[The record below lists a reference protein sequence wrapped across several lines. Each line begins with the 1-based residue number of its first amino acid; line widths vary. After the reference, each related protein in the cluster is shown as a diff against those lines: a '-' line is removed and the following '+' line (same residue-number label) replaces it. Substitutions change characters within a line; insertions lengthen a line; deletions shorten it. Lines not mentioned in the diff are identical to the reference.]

1 MTAVEWLIKELF
13 TKHSLNQQIID
24 TFEHAKEMEKQ
35 PIIDA
40 KDCWF
45 EDERDGEQ
53 YYNETYKKNGLNNL
67 KRSKI
72 MKNIYLL
79 PTDKP
84 SRLIKNNHSQLLLTI
99 QTLPLDREI
108 GCFPQNI
115 YITSDEEI
123 KEGEKDFYI
132 IANDRDKTWINCV
145 EKVVECKIDSNH
157 GKVLI
162 LSIGGFLFVDEGCKI
177 ILTTDQ
183 DLIADGVQAIDD
195 EFLQWYVNNPSCEFV
210 KTYWNPL
217 NSEYD
222 FMIPKEEPKPIHEQI
237 IDIVGG
243 EDRFKEIANLKPKQ
257 EAFEEAASNLAIKSV
272 KEYMRTFPSCDNT
285 FDYRKGFEEG
295 YIECAKWLSEKMYS
309 EEELRQAFR
318 DGQSNMRYS
327 DNYGLDSS
335 LTEQQWFDQFKKK

>member
-1 MTAVEWLIKELF
+1 MTAVEWLKNELF

-35 PIIDA
+35 QIINA

-123 KEGEKDFYI
+123 KEGEKCITFGS
-132 IANDRDKTWINCV
+132 DK
-145 EKVVECKIDSNH
+145 CKGQLDTFQSNVMYSRKPH
-157 GKVLI
+157 
-162 LSIGGFLFVDEGCKI
+162 KI

-183 DLIADGVQAIDD
+183 SLDGVQEIDKT
-195 EFLQWYVNNPSCEFV
+195 FLEWFIKNPSCESVEVEDFPTTE
-210 KTYWNPL
+210 KY
-217 NSEYD
+217 NSKGEY
-222 FMIPKEEPKPIHEQI
+222 IHNSNWIYKI
-237 IDIVGG
+237 I
-243 EDRFKEIANLKPKQ
+243 
-257 EAFEEAASNLAIKSV
+257 
-272 KEYMRTFPSCDNT
+272 
-285 FDYRKGFEEG
+285 
-295 YIECAKWLSEKMYS
+295 
-309 EEELRQAFR
+309 
-318 DGQSNMRYS
+318 
-327 DNYGLDSS
+327 
-335 LTEQQWFDQFKKK
+335 